1 MDFFEDDSS
10 YEITFINAFVSVPFG
25 RTVALGSTRPLT
37 EMKTSSISR
46 EGGGGGRESKGAW
59 WVKLT
64 TLPTSCSNCHEI

>member
-37 EMKTSSISR
+37 EMNTSSISR
-46 EGGGGGRESKGAW
+46 EGGGGGERE
-59 WVKLT
+59 
-64 TLPTSCSNCHEI
+64 